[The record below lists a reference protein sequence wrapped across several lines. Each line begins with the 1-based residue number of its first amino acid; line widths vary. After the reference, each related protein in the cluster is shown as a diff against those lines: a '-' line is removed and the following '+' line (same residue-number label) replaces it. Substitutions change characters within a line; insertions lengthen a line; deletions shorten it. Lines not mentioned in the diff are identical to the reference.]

1 MQSDDTAAQRD
12 YIDRLAAKARADGR
26 VLAAWLEGSF
36 GRGNA
41 DRYSD
46 VDLHL
51 LLDEGEVASFRA
63 GAEGWL
69 ASIQPLVLYTLMFEG
84 RMVNALTSGGL
95 RLDVWLHVGDTAE
108 VTQGKALVLVD
119 KGQRLALTGGSAVP
133 QAAAGGAV
141 AQLLDPQIK
150 EFWRCC
156 SLIPAGTGR
165 RELIVGFGGLNVQ
178 ANNIVTIC
186 LVGLGIVRD
195 RGVKNLNQFLPAD
208 VREELEGALALQG
221 LTPESLLRAH
231 LDLLRLGRRY
241 GRQFAPR
248 HGIAYPAE
256 LEAAVVAYLRRELE
270 PLGYGHLVADL

>member
-1 MQSDDTAAQRD
+1 MQSDDTAAQRA
-12 YIDRLAAKARADGR
+12 YIDQLAAKARADRR

-69 ASIQPLVLYTLMFEG
+69 AGIQTLVLYTLMFEG
-84 RMVNALTSGGL
+84 RMVNALTSEGL
-95 RLDVWLHVGDTAE
+95 RLDVWLHAGDSVE
-108 VTQGKALVLVD
+108 VAQAKAQVLVD
-119 KGQRLALTGGSAVP
+119 KGQRLALVGRSAAP
-133 QAAAGGAV
+133 QAAAGGAA
-141 AQLLDPQIK
+141 AQILDPQIK

-165 RELIVGFGGLNVQ
+165 RELIVGFAGLNVQ

-186 LVGLGIVRD
+186 LAGLGTVRD

-221 LTPESLLRAH
+221 LSPESLLRAH

-241 GRQFAPR
+241 GRQFAQR
-248 HGIAYPAE
+248 HGIPYPAE

-270 PLGYGHLVADL
+270 PLGYGRLVDDL